1 MWIAEVLH
9 KMNDGGFVIMTGSFT
24 VMVPG
29 DRKDIP
35 LIRRVLSIELS
46 VVDCGLIL
54 GSWVRR
60 ILVLVRDI
68 AEMIQK
74 RSRGCVGGTP
84 IDTRLADLGRHRCRH
99 PSSRFLVQVVSRA
112 TERMKAHDT
121 ALFDAVRFIRTD
133 LL

>member
-1 MWIAEVLH
+1 MSIATILH
-9 KMNDGGFVIMTGSFT
+9 KMLDRRFVIMTGSFT

-35 LIRRVLSIELS
+35 SICRVLGIELS
-46 VVDCGLIL
+46 VIDRGLIL
-54 GSWVRR
+54 SSRVRR
-60 ILVLVRDI
+60 IFVLVRDI

-74 RSRGCVGGTP
+74 RGRGCVGGTP
-84 IDTRLADLGRHRCRH
+84 IETRLADLGRHRCRH

-112 TERMKAHDT
+112 TQRMKAHDT
-121 ALFDAVRFIRTD
+121 ALFDAVRLIGTY